1 MTFKCVKL
9 WKKKIYKSLQNYS
22 TSISFNY
29 LIRNSIKINRKYLWK
44 TLQISY
50 LVTVALSKRSIL
62 FWTRT
67 IGIFPHSSS
76 TFNEKNQN
84 LKLKLRKKLN
94 WEKKERKLYWE
105 TQTNVHYFEHCFVWH
120 RKKLSMWSDFA
131 THLSSPSLDSSIRCM
146 IDCRKCKNTSLST

>member
-1 MTFKCVKL
+1 M
-9 WKKKIYKSLQNYS
+9 KKKKNYKSLQNYS

-94 WEKKERKLYWE
+94 CEKKRGSYTEKLKQMCTTSNIVLYDTGRNYQCE
-105 TQTNVHYFEHCFVWH
+105 VISQLTFP
-120 RKKLSMWSDFA
+120 L
-131 THLSSPSLDSSIRCM
+131 HLW
-146 IDCRKCKNTSLST
+146 TAV